1 MPQAFLTAVDEVGQG
16 ADASMGD
23 VTERIAP
30 R

>member
-1 MPQAFLTAVDEVGQG
+1 MPEAFLTAVDEVEHA